1 MGIRERLSGNE
12 ASATAM
18 KQINPDVVAAFP
30 ITPSTEIPQYFSTF
44 VSNGQVDTEFVA
56 VESEH
61 SAMSACIG
69 AEAAGARAMTATS
82 ANGLSLMWEMIYI
95 ASSLRLP
102 IVMSLVNRAVSGPL
116 NIHNDHSDAMGVRDS
131 GWIQLF
137 SENNQEAYDNLI
149 MAHRIAENKDVL
161 LPLMVCQDGFITSHS
176 IENIEL
182 VEDDKVKE
190 FVGEY
195 KPEHYLL
202 NDKEPIAVGPLDL
215 QAYLFEHKRQQA
227 EAMKNAKKV
236 ILDVAKDFEKLTGR
250 KYGLFEEYRLDD
262 AEIAIVCMNSTAGT
276 AKYTI
281 DRLREK
287 GIKAG
292 LLKVRVFRP
301 FPGEEIAEA
310 LKYIPAPVE
319 EFVPEETVQEVKA
332 KAKEEAVQK
341 AEVKEPAKVNPILA
355 TEPATKKEVKADKAE
370 KVEKVETNKKEAVSP
385 VENKVGQTVALKPDV
400 KIAKEEPV
408 LDTQYVE
415 QTRFDVKPSLW
426 QRFKNSKIIRT
437 ISYIMKIKV
446 VLEFPALPEGR
457 GENR

>member
-1 MGIRERLSGNE
+1 MSIRERLSGNE
-12 ASATAM
+12 AAATAM

-44 VSNGQVDTEFVA
+44 VANGSVDTEFVA

-131 GWIQLF
+131 GWIMLF

-182 VEDDKVKE
+182 IEDEKVKE
-190 FVGEY
+190 FVGKY

-202 NDKEPIAVGPLDL
+202 NAKEPMAIGPLDL
-215 QAYLFEHKRQQA
+215 QAYLFEHKYQQA
-227 EAMKNAKKV
+227 EAMKKAKDV
-236 ILDVAKDFEKLTGR
+236 ILNVSKDFEELTGR
-250 KYGLFEEYRLDD
+250 KYSFFEEYRLDD
-262 AEIAIVCMNSTAGT
+262 AEFAIVCMNSTAGT
-276 AKYTI
+276 VKAVV
-281 DRLREK
+281 DELRAK

-292 LLKVRVFRP
+292 LLKIRVFRP
-301 FPGEEIAEA
+301 FPADEVANA
-310 LKYIPAPVE
+310 LGHLKAVAILDKADSLNAIGGALFEDVTSSMYVNGKNVPAINYIYGIGGRDTTTKDIH
-319 EFVPEETVQEVKA
+319 TVYTDLQEVA
-332 KAKEEAVQK
+332 
-341 AEVKEPAKVNPILA
+341 NSG
-355 TEPATKKEVKADKAE
+355 
-370 KVEKVETNKKEAVSP
+370 KVENPYRYLSVRRDK
-385 VENKVGQTVALKPDV
+385 
-400 KIAKEEPV
+400 
-408 LDTQYVE
+408 
-415 QTRFDVKPSLW
+415 
-426 QRFKNSKIIRT
+426 
-437 ISYIMKIKV
+437 
-446 VLEFPALPEGR
+446 
-457 GENR
+457 

>member
-1 MGIRERLSGNE
+1 MRERLSGNE
-12 ASATAM
+12 AAAIAM

-44 VSNGQVDTEFVA
+44 VSNGTVDTEFVA

-69 AEAAGARAMTATS
+69 VEAAGGRAMTATS

-149 MAHRIAENKDVL
+149 MAHRIAEHKDVL

-182 VEDDKVKE
+182 IEDEKVKE
-190 FVGEY
+190 FVGTY

-202 NDKEPIAVGPLDL
+202 NDKEPIAIGPLDL
-215 QAYLFEHKRQQA
+215 QAYLFEHKTQQA
-227 EAMKNAKKV
+227 IAMKNAKKV
-236 ILDVAKDFEKLTGR
+236 ILDVAKDFEKMTGR
-250 KYGLFEEYRLDD
+250 KYGFFEEYKMED
-262 AEIAIVCMNSTAGT
+262 AEVVVVCMNSTAGT
-276 AKYTI
+276 AKYTA
-281 DRLREK
+281 DKLRSK

-292 LLKVRVFRP
+292 VLKVRVFRP
-301 FPGEEIAEA
+301 FPAEEIAKA
-310 LKYIPAPVE
+310 LS
-319 EFVPEETVQEVKA
+319 KA
-332 KAKEEAVQK
+332 KAVA
-341 AEVKEPAKVNPILA
+341 ILD
-355 TEPATKKEVKADKAE
+355 KADSLNAVGGALFE
-370 KVEKVETNKKEAVSP
+370 DVTSGMFVNKIQVP
-385 VENKVGQTVALKPDV
+385 TVNYVYGIGGRDTTANDIESVYNDLIE
-400 KIAKEEPV
+400 IAKTDDIGNPYRYLGV
-408 LDTQYVE
+408 
-415 QTRFDVKPSLW
+415 RRCK
-426 QRFKNSKIIRT
+426 
-437 ISYIMKIKV
+437 
-446 VLEFPALPEGR
+446 
-457 GENR
+457 